1 MQFLLVF
8 GNKVFLFFKYYS
20 SNISRISCKNT
31 IYLRKICNDLYM
43 SFKYGLNES
52 KNYLFFQRACFSD
65 IESIAVNFLALY
77 LFKSIKCDTNT
88 ALVRIFIQDTL
99 RRLGILRK
107 LYFRTYVFKNL
118 IQDFITAVRQVLV
131 QNILLL
137 PLHCLL

>member
-31 IYLRKICNDLYM
+31 IFRKICNDLYM

-65 IESIAVNFLALY
+65 IESIAVNFLAQC

-88 ALVRIFIQDTL
+88 ALARICIQDTL
-99 RRLGILRK
+99 RPLGILRK
-107 LYFRTYVFKNL
+107 LYFRTHVFKNL
-118 IQDFITAVRQVLV
+118 VQDFITGVRQVLV